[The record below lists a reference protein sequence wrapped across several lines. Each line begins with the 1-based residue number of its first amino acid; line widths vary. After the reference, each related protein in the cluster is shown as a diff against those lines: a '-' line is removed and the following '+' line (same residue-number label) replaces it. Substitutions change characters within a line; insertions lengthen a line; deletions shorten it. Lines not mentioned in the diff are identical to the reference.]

1 MAPFRG
7 ASVKPNY
14 VMSTIEAVIK
24 RHSVLIYFALVFLI
38 SWGGGFLLL
47 DPGDFSLS
55 GQEFESLGAL
65 FYIAIL
71 AGPCVAGI
79 LLTGIVDGRS
89 GLSGLLARLRRWR
102 VAWSWYAIAL
112 LPALVMTAS
121 ALLLSAV
128 SSDFRPAILDSTDK
142 AGIAMRALGP
152 ALLVGAL
159 EEIGWTGFVVPRLRA
174 RHSILATGL
183 AVGFVWG
190 AWHFP
195 LFWEGDS
202 FTATLPFAILLIR
215 LFSWLPPFRVLLVWI
230 HDRTQSLPVVM
241 IMHALVSFISIIL
254 APDTL
259 TGAHLLASLLVSAGT
274 MWLLLVAVGAA
285 NRWRLARQPARASL
299 FAPRRRA
306 V

>member
-1 MAPFRG
+1 ML
-7 ASVKPNY
+7 
-14 VMSTIEAVIK
+14 TIEAVIK
-24 RHSVLIYFALVFLI
+24 RHAVLIYFALVFLI
-38 SWGGGFLLL
+38 SWGGGFLILG
-47 DPGDFSLS
+47 PGDFPLS
-55 GQEFESLGAL
+55 GQEFESLGAS

-79 LLTGIVDGRS
+79 LLTGIVDGSS
-89 GLSGLLARLRRWR
+89 GLRGLLARLRRWR
-102 VAWSWYAIAL
+102 VAPSWYAVAL

-121 ALLLSAV
+121 AFLLSTV

-152 ALLVGAL
+152 ALLVGSL
-159 EEIGWTGFVVPRLRA
+159 EEIGWTGFVVPCLRA

-183 AVGFVWG
+183 AVGVVWG

-202 FTATLPFAILLIR
+202 FTGTLPLAILFIR

-230 HDRTQSLPVVM
+230 HDRTQSLPAVM

-254 APDTL
+254 APKAL
-259 TGAHLLASLLVSAGT
+259 TGARLLAALLVAAGT

-285 NRWRLARQPARASL
+285 NRWRLSRQPARASL
-299 FAPRRRA
+299 LVPRSRLIG
-306 V
+306 

>member
-1 MAPFRG
+1 M
-7 ASVKPNY
+7 KPTD
-14 VMSTIEAVIK
+14 VMLTIEAVIK
-24 RHSVLIYFALVFLI
+24 RHAVLIYFALVFLI
-38 SWGGGFLLL
+38 SWGGGFLILG
-47 DPGDFSLS
+47 PGDFPLS
-55 GQEFESLGAL
+55 GQEFESLGAS

-79 LLTGIVDGRS
+79 LLTGIVDGSS
-89 GLSGLLARLRRWR
+89 GLHGLLARLRRWR
-102 VAWSWYAIAL
+102 VAPSWYAVAL

-121 ALLLSAV
+121 AFLLSTV

-152 ALLVGAL
+152 ALLVGSL
-159 EEIGWTGFVVPRLRA
+159 EEIGWTGFVVPCLRA

-183 AVGFVWG
+183 AVGVVWG

-202 FTATLPFAILLIR
+202 FTGTLPLAILFIR

-230 HDRTQSLPVVM
+230 HDRTQSLPAVM

-254 APDTL
+254 APKAL
-259 TGAHLLASLLVSAGT
+259 TGARLLAALLVAAGT

-285 NRWRLARQPARASL
+285 NRWRLSRQPARASL
-299 FAPRRRA
+299 LVPRSRLIG
-306 V
+306 